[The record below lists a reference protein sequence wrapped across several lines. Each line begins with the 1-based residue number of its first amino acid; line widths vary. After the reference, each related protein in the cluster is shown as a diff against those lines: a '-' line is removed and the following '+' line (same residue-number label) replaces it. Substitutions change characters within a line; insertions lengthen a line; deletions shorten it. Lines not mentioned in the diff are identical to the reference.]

1 MLAGSQQEMASRGSR
16 TEEGVGHWKERSRPV
31 GDLDSLDLLIADH
44 PDGNAQ
50 HKVKLDA
57 CPT

>member
-16 TEEGVGHWKERSRPV
+16 TEEGVSHWKERSRLV
-31 GDLDSLDLLIADH
+31 GDLDSPDLVMADH

-57 CPT
+57 CLT